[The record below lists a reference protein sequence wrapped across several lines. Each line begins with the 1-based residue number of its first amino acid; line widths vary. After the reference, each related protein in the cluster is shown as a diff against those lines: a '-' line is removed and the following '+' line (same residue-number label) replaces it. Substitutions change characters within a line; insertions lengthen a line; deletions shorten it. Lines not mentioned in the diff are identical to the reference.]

1 MLLDYAIVHLHATRT
16 TGVLATEELVDKLRD
31 KLSQLENN
39 YYSVMCQ
46 LKITLR
52 AKGSDLPV
60 LEQTSLTEQFNQ
72 LGNSYVNELYRV
84 YILMNDSTKV
94 SNYLNHMLIAIL
106 TDTNP

>member
-1 MLLDYAIVHLHATRT
+1 M
-16 TGVLATEELVDKLRD
+16 LATEELVDKLRD
-31 KLSQLENN
+31 KLSQLEND

-84 YILMNDSTKV
+84 YILF
-94 SNYLNHMLIAIL
+94 IAASKINGYPF
-106 TDTNP
+106 TQ

>member
-1 MLLDYAIVHLHATRT
+1 MLV
-16 TGVLATEELVDKLRD
+16 TEELVDKLRD

-60 LEQTSLTEQFNQ
+60 LEQTPLTQQFNQ

-84 YILMNDSTKV
+84 YILLNDSTKV
-94 SNYLNHMLIAIL
+94 TNFLNNVLTAIL
-106 TDTNP
+106 TDTNA

>member
-16 TGVLATEELVDKLRD
+16 TGVLASEELVDKLRD
-31 KLSQLENN
+31 KLSQLEND

-60 LEQTSLTEQFNQ
+60 LEQTSLTEQ
-72 LGNSYVNELYRV
+72 GTSYVNELYRV

-94 SNYLNHMLIAIL
+94 SNYLTHMLTAIL

>member
-1 MLLDYAIVHLHATRT
+1 MLAS
-16 TGVLATEELVDKLRD
+16 EELVDKLRD

-60 LEQTSLTEQFNQ
+60 LEQTSLTEQ
-72 LGNSYVNELYRV
+72 GTSYVNELYRV
-84 YILMNDSTKV
+84 YIMF
-94 SNYLNHMLIAIL
+94 IAASKINGYPF
-106 TDTNP
+106 TQ